1 MDSVNRLTKE
11 ISLFSLTN
19 RNILSLIKNI
29 PINKDKPKKETKNI
43 LKKTTKLE
51 NFFIPEEKDSLFW
64 AWYIFKFGLGEYTIN
79 KSHNF
84 TIEKSHKIQ
93 FIKKIRNTIF
103 ERKWKIKKNEVESN
117 LANDSCLYLKSL
129 ESMLIS
135 DKINLIFMNN
145 KIYYENTKF
154 PGNKT
159 CIIKYFIDCEKYGIF
174 VEKEEKMHEA
184 DYKNKLFVVEDYIKP
199 VKSISNFTAKE
210 LRDICTKLNIN
221 IMKSPTKIKTKK
233 VLYQLLCEKII

>member
-1 MDSVNRLTKE
+1 
-11 ISLFSLTN
+11 
-19 RNILSLIKNI
+19 
-29 PINKDKPKKETKNI
+29 
-43 LKKTTKLE
+43 
-51 NFFIPEEKDSLFW
+51 
-64 AWYIFKFGLGEYTIN
+64 
-79 KSHNF
+79 
-84 TIEKSHKIQ
+84 
-93 FIKKIRNTIF
+93 
-103 ERKWKIKKNEVESN
+103 
-117 LANDSCLYLKSL
+117 
-129 ESMLIS
+129 MLIS